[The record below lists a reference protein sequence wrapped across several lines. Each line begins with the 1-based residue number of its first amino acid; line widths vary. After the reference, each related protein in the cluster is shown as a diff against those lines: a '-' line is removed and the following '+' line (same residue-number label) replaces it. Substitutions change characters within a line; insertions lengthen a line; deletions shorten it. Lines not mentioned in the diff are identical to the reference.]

1 MAQYV
6 FLYRSPDASPVSPA
20 QMQQRM
26 QKWQAWLKELT
37 DKGHVK
43 DRGQPLERTGKVVG
57 SKKHVT
63 DGPYAE
69 KDLVIG
75 FTLIEARDLEEASV
89 LSHGCPVLEGGGF
102 VEVRP
107 IMTM

>member
-6 FLYRSPDASPVSPA
+6 FLYRTPDASPVSPA

-26 QKWQAWLKELT
+26 QRWQAWLKELA
-37 DKGHVK
+37 DKGHIK
-43 DRGQPLERTGKVVG
+43 DRGQPLDRSGKVVG
-57 SKKHVT
+57 KKQIT

-75 FTLIEARDLEEASV
+75 YTLIEARDLAEAGE
-89 LSHGCPVLEGGGF
+89 LSQGCPVLESGGF